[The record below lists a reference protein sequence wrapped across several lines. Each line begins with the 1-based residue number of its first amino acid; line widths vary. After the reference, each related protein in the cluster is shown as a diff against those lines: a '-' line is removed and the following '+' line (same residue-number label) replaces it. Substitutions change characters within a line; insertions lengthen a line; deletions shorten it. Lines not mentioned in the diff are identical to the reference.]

1 MKYNISVKEQ
11 IFEIEVG
18 EIRHGMARVNVN
30 GLDYDVR
37 IDAVPRPAPAQTMTP
52 SPAIPQRVP
61 VAPAAMVTPS
71 VKAAPAPQRAMTP
84 PPAPEALSGGSV
96 VKAPMPGLILDV
108 QVRTGDSVK
117 AGQTVIIME
126 AMKME
131 NSITVKIDGTI
142 KEIHVQKGAQ
152 VMTGH
157 PLLVVE

>member
-11 IFEIEVG
+11 TFEIEVG
-18 EIRHGMARVNVN
+18 EIRQGMARVNVN
-30 GLDYDVR
+30 GMDYDVR
-37 IDAVPRPAPAQTMTP
+37 INDYPSAAPSQTMMP
-52 SPAIPQRVP
+52 SPVLPPRVP
-61 VAPAAMVTPS
+61 AAPAA
-71 VKAAPAPQRAMTP
+71 APQRAVTP
-84 PPAPEALSGGSV
+84 PPPPETLSGGNV

-108 QVRTGDSVK
+108 QVRAGDSVK

-131 NSITVKIDGTI
+131 NSINVKIDGTV

-157 PLLVVE
+157 TLLVVD

>member
-11 IFEIEVG
+11 TFEIEMG
-18 EIRHGMARVNVN
+18 EIRQGMARVNVN
-30 GLDYDVR
+30 GTDYDVR
-37 IDAVPRPAPAQTMTP
+37 IDNYPGGAPSQTTMP
-52 SPAIPQRVP
+52 SPAIPQRTSA
-61 VAPAAMVTPS
+61 APATP
-71 VKAAPAPQRAMTP
+71 AATVAPQRAMKP
-84 PPAPEALSGGSV
+84 SPAPEAPSSDNI

-108 QVRTGDSVK
+108 QVKTGDQVK

-131 NSITVKIDGTI
+131 NSITVKIDGTV

-157 PLLVVE
+157 TLLVIA

>member
-11 IFEIEVG
+11 AFEIEVG
-18 EIRHGMARVNVN
+18 EIRQGMARVNVN
-30 GLDYDVR
+30 GTDYDVK
-37 IDAVPRPAPAQTMTP
+37 INHD
-52 SPAIPQRVP
+52 P
-61 VAPAAMVTPS
+61 VAAPPQPVMPAATLPHRTPAAS
-71 VKAAPAPQRAMTP
+71 AAPSQRAMTA
-84 PPAPEALSGGSV
+84 PPAPAPEVLSGGNA

-108 QVRTGDSVK
+108 QVKIGDSVK

-131 NSITVKIDGTI
+131 NSITVKIDGTV

-157 PLLVVE
+157 TLLIVG

>member
-11 IFEIEVG
+11 TFEIEVG
-18 EIRHGMARVNVN
+18 EIRQGMARVNVN

-37 IDAVPRPAPAQTMTP
+37 INGVPDAAPFQTQP
-52 SPAIPQRVP
+52 IAPGPAIPQRAPASP
-61 VAPAAMVTPS
+61 VATVAA
-71 VKAAPAPQRAMTP
+71 AAPQRAMTP
-84 PPAPEALSGGSV
+84 PPPPEVLSGGSV

-108 QVRTGDSVK
+108 QVRAGDSVK

-131 NSITVKIDGTI
+131 NSINVKIDGI
-142 KEIHVQKGAQ
+142 VKEIHVQKGAQ

-157 PLLVVE
+157 TLLVVD

>member
-18 EIRHGMARVNVN
+18 EISQGMARVNVN

-37 IDAVPRPAPAQTMTP
+37 IDAVPCPAPTQTMTP

-61 VAPAAMVTPS
+61 VTPAAMVTPS
-71 VKAAPAPQRAMTP
+71 VKAAPQRAMTP
-84 PPAPEALSGGSV
+84 PPAPEALSGGSI

-142 KEIHVQKGAQ
+142 KEINVQKGAQ

-157 PLLVVE
+157 TLLVVE

>member
-11 IFEIEVG
+11 TFEIEVG
-18 EIRHGMARVNVN
+18 EIRQGMARVNVN
-30 GLDYDVR
+30 GTDYDVR
-37 IDAVPRPAPAQTMTP
+37 IDNYPGAAPAQTIMP
-52 SPAIPQRVP
+52 SPAMPQRTP
-61 VAPAAMVTPS
+61 AAPAAPV
-71 VKAAPAPQRAMTP
+71 AAAAPQRAVTP
-84 PPAPEALSGGSV
+84 PPPPEALSGGSI

-108 QVRTGDSVK
+108 QVRTGDQVK

-131 NSITVKIDGTI
+131 NSITVKIDGTV

-157 PLLVVE
+157 TLLVVS

>member
-11 IFEIEVG
+11 TFEIEVG
-18 EIRHGMARVNVN
+18 EISQGMARVNVN
-30 GLDYDVR
+30 GTDYDVR
-37 IDAVPRPAPAQTMTP
+37 IDHYPNAAPSQTIMP
-52 SPAIPQRVP
+52 SPVIPQRTYVP
-61 VAPAAMVTPS
+61 PAAPS
-71 VKAAPAPQRAMTP
+71 ATAAPQRAVTP

-108 QVRTGDSVK
+108 QVRAGDQVK

-131 NSITVKIDGTI
+131 NSITVKIDGTV

-157 PLLVVE
+157 TLLVVS